1 MERLGSL
8 LVSSLSLE
16 ELGFRGREERPAWV
30 FLGLGMVPS
39 SESSRLPSEKLCF
52 LKEQVGKIKRFAFRV
67 WTRHS
72 KHYGATDH
80 TYMKIQ
86 ITIKYTFI

>member
-16 ELGFRGREERPAWV
+16 ELGFLGREEWPAWV

-39 SESSRLPSEKLCF
+39 SESGMLPSEKLCF
-52 LKEQVGKIKRFAFRV
+52 PSLPVSDLLKALSATSPFGTVRSDVGR
-67 WTRHS
+67 
-72 KHYGATDH
+72 DH
-80 TYMKIQ
+80 
-86 ITIKYTFI
+86 

>member
-16 ELGFRGREERPAWV
+16 ELGFLGREEWPAWV

-39 SESSRLPSEKLCF
+39 SESGMLPSEKLCF
-52 LKEQVGKIKRFAFRV
+52 LKKRVGKERDGYVAETSAYDLSLESGPDIHNTMALQ
-67 WTRHS
+67 T
-72 KHYGATDH
+72 
-80 TYMKIQ
+80 M
-86 ITIKYTFI
+86 IT